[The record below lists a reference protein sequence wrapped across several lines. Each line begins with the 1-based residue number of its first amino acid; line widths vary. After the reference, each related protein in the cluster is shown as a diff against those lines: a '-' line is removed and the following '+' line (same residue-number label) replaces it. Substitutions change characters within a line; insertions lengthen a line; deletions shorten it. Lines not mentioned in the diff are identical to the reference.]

1 MKDTKLIL
9 VDKTFYD
16 TFANSCFCIVIDVIL
31 SSKTA
36 KTILHPIKH
45 TKKEKK
51 TKTKQK
57 SKTFIHSYTLI
68 WPLTASTGIQDTVR
82 VYI

>member
-45 TKKEKK
+45 TKKRK
-51 TKTKQK
+51 KQK
-57 SKTFIHSYTLI
+57 QNKKVKPLSIHI
-68 WPLTASTGIQDTVR
+68 H
-82 VYI
+82 